1 MTQEATL
8 AIYSKIGWITIGVAV
23 VVLAISPLIK
33 KLMHLDTLEDHRD
46 LAGDRELGEPQ
57 AAGANLSGEVK
68 A

>member
-1 MTQEATL
+1 M
-8 AIYSKIGWITIGVAV
+8 G
-23 VVLAISPLIK
+23 VLAVSPFIK
-33 KLMHLDTLEDHRD
+33 RWMHLDTLEDHRD